1 MVADMG
7 LGYGYGLVRCGRG
20 HVHSGRHGAAGLLVY
35 YHDADGRPYVL
46 LQQRAMWGPGGGTWG
61 LFGGGRH
68 VHEDPVAAALRET
81 AEECTLEVS
90 AVRLHGVLSD
100 DHGGW
105 TYHTV
110 VGSLGG
116 RAPVRPASM
125 ESRDAAWVRAD
136 EVERLR
142 LFAPFAESW
151 SGLRETALTRL
162 TLVVDGANVMGSR
175 PDGWWRDRRGAA
187 TRLRDRLG
195 LLAAGG
201 IEHPPFD
208 VCYPEVVLVVEGA
221 ARDIGPGGAAAAGV
235 RVVAARRSGDD
246 SIVDVVE
253 SHEDGVSYLVVTAD
267 RELRARCTAAAADVI
282 GPRWLLDR
290 LDRLDGAGRPDQP
303 ERSGRPGR
311 PDRPDRP

>member
-1 MVADMG
+1 MVAVMG
-7 LGYGYGLVRCGRG
+7 YGDGYGLVRCGRG

-35 YHDADGRPYVL
+35 YHDTGGRPHIL

-68 VHEDPVAAALRET
+68 GDEDAVTAALRET

-105 TYHTV
+105 SYHTV

-151 SGLRETALTRL
+151 SRLRETALTRL
-162 TLVVDGANVMGSR
+162 TLVVDAANVMGSR

-195 LLAAGG
+195 PLAAAG
-201 IEHPPFD
+201 IAHPPFD

-221 ARDIGPGGAAAAGV
+221 ARGIGPGGAGGADGADGADGTGGAGV
-235 RVVAARRSGDD
+235 RVVAARGSGDD
-246 SIVDVVE
+246 SIVDVVSSRE
-253 SHEDGVSYLVVTAD
+253 EGVSYLVVTAD
-267 RELRARCTAAAADVI
+267 RELRARCTAAGANVI

-290 LDRLDGAGRPDQP
+290 LDRLDRLD
-303 ERSGRPGR
+303 
-311 PDRPDRP
+311 

>member
-7 LGYGYGLVRCGRG
+7 HGYGLVRCERG

-35 YHDADGRPYVL
+35 YHDADGRPYIL
-46 LQQRAMWGPGGGTWG
+46 LQQRALWGPGGGTWG

-68 VHEDPVAAALRET
+68 GHEDAVAAALRET

-105 TYHTV
+105 VYHTV

-142 LFAPFAESW
+142 LFTPFAEGW
-151 SGLRETALTRL
+151 SRLRETALTRL
-162 TLVVDGANVMGSR
+162 TLVVDAANVMGSR
-175 PDGWWRDRRGAA
+175 PDGWWRDRRAAA

-195 LLAAGG
+195 LLAAAGMAY
-201 IEHPPFD
+201 PPFD
-208 VCYPEVVLVVEGA
+208 VRYPEVVLVVEGA
-221 ARDIGPGGAAAAGV
+221 ARDIGPGGPDGVDGAAGAGRTGV
-235 RVVAARRSGDD
+235 RVVAARGSGDD
-246 SIVDVVE
+246 SIVDVV
-253 SHEDGVSYLVVTAD
+253 SSREDGVSYLVVTAD

-282 GPRWLLDR
+282 GPRWLLE
-290 LDRLDGAGRPDQP
+290 RLDGLDRS
-303 ERSGRPGR
+303 ERSERSDPS
-311 PDRPDRP
+311 